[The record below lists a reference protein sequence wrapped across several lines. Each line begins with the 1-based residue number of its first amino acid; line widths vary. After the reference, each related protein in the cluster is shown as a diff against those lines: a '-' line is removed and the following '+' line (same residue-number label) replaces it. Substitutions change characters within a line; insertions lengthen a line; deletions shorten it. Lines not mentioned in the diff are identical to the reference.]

1 MRLVPH
7 KLAYAH
13 RDLSLIHCQN
23 PQWIND
29 TLLGN
34 ATLLS
39 WDAEVQ
45 TPSGIDNWTFIA
57 GEYTLSW
64 APRKFWQPCTDSL
77 IDRLARNLRADVTL
91 RETYLRNK
99 IIRGRK
105 SRYGRIAILNFFNQS
120 KTATLQIHT
129 WKNYAVFV
137 MVITQQNPDFY
148 PYIRKFFYTVQSPA

>member
-1 MRLVPH
+1 MRIFSSIICWLAAGLLIAQSDTARHWEMPATRMRLVPH

-57 GEYTLSW
+57 GEYTLS
-64 APRKFWQPCTDSL
+64 
-77 IDRLARNLRADVTL
+77 
-91 RETYLRNK
+91 
-99 IIRGRK
+99 
-105 SRYGRIAILNFFNQS
+105 
-120 KTATLQIHT
+120 
-129 WKNYAVFV
+129 
-137 MVITQQNPDFY
+137 
-148 PYIRKFFYTVQSPA
+148 